1 MNQKGS
7 NMNTVSLYRSL
18 CTEFFDLD
26 KPTAPYAEYNFYE
39 SYIKNTSGPV
49 LEAMCGTGRYLIP
62 FLEAKFD
69 VHGFDASEFM
79 LSALYAK
86 CAAKNIKPQVWQQFL
101 QDLNVSQR
109 YNFIFITD
117 SSFSLI
123 LEPKIILTCLQKLYD
138 HLNPG
143 GILVFDV
150 ETVNAEPVTTGT
162 WLGKVHMR
170 ADGKYIILNTL
181 PLPIKN
187 QIGTVV
193 CRYELVDGA
202 QIIKT
207 EMEYFQIC
215 LYQMG
220 QLEEMLKA
228 VGFSQVR
235 CVKAYNRDMSPDS
248 EDFTIV
254 YECVK

>member
-1 MNQKGS
+1 MD
-7 NMNTVSLYRSL
+7 TVSLYRSL

-26 KPTAPYAEYNFYE
+26 KPTAPHAEYNFYLD
-39 SYIKNTSGPV
+39 YIQEASGPV

-62 FLEAKFD
+62 LYEAKIE

-79 LSALYAK
+79 LSALHAK
-86 CAAKNIKPQVWQQFL
+86 CATKNLKPRIWQQFL
-101 QDLNVSQR
+101 QDLDIPDR

-123 LEPKIILTCLQKLYD
+123 LEPDTIITCLQKLYD

-150 ETVNAEPVTTGT
+150 ETVNAIPVTTGI
-162 WLGKVHMR
+162 WLGKVHTR
-170 ADGKYIILNTL
+170 PDGTYIILNTL

-187 QIGTVV
+187 QTGTVV

-202 QIIKT
+202 NIIKA
-207 EMEYFQIC
+207 EMEYFQLR

-220 QLEEMLKA
+220 ELDKVLKA

-235 CVKAYNRDMSPDS
+235 CIKSYDRTLKPDAG
-248 EDFTIV
+248 DFTIT
-254 YECVK
+254 YECIK

>member
-1 MNQKGS
+1 MNS
-7 NMNTVSLYRSL
+7 VPLYRNL

-26 KPTAPYAEYNFYE
+26 KPTAPYEEYNFYLN
-39 SYIKNTSGPV
+39 YIQNTTGPI
-49 LEAMCGTGRYLIP
+49 LEPMCGTGRYLIP
-62 FLEAKFD
+62 LCEAGYD

-79 LSALYAK
+79 LNALYPK
-86 CAAKNIKPQVWQQFL
+86 CAVKNIKPRVWQQFL
-101 QDLNVSQR
+101 QDLDIPER

-123 LEPKIILTCLQKLYD
+123 LEPTVIMTCLQRIYD

-150 ETVNAEPVTTGT
+150 ETVHAIPVTTGT
-162 WLGKVHMR
+162 WLGKVHTR
-170 ADGKYIILNTL
+170 PDGSYIILNTL

-187 QIGTVV
+187 QIETVV
-193 CRYELVDGA
+193 CRYELIDGVN
-202 QIIKT
+202 IIKT
-207 EMEYFQIC
+207 EMEYFQLR

-220 QLEEMLKA
+220 ELDAALKA

-235 CVKAYNRDMSPDS
+235 CVKSYNSNLSPD
-248 EDFTIV
+248 EGDFTIT
-254 YECVK
+254 YECIK

>member
-1 MNQKGS
+1 MD
-7 NMNTVSLYRSL
+7 TVPLYRSL

-26 KPTAPYAEYNFYE
+26 KPTAPHAEYNFYLE
-39 SYIKNTSGPV
+39 YIQKTSGPS
-49 LEAMCGTGRYLIP
+49 LEPMCGTGRYLIP
-62 FLEAKFD
+62 FFESGYA

-79 LSALYAK
+79 LSALHAK
-86 CAAKNIKPQVWQQFL
+86 SATKNIKPHVWQQFL
-101 QDLNVSQR
+101 QDLNVPER

-123 LEPKIILTCLQKLYD
+123 LDPATIITCLQKLFD

-150 ETVNAEPVTTGT
+150 ETVNAVPVTTGT

-170 ADGKYIILNTL
+170 PDGTYIILNTL

-202 QIIKT
+202 NIIKT
-207 EMEYFQIC
+207 EMEYFQLR

-220 QLEEMLKA
+220 ELEKVLKA
-228 VGFSQVR
+228 VGFSHVR
-235 CVKAYNRDMSPDS
+235 CIKSYDCNRKPDVG
-248 EDFTIV
+248 DFTIA
-254 YECVK
+254 YECIK